1 MNHETFT
8 GGSVHVT
15 NIIEHIQIIHL
26 MTDFQHW
33 QNPLYIASYIYIY
46 ISHGG

>member
-15 NIIEHIQIIHL
+15 NIIEQIHIIHL
-26 MTDFQHW
+26 MTDF
-33 QNPLYIASYIYIY
+33 
-46 ISHGG
+46 